1 MKIQLYLISIAVF
14 FLFSCSEKI
23 NLDIPNEAPLL
34 VVEGEVSNET
44 DSSYVKLSLSRNY
57 ASSEAPPII
66 KNATVK
72 VNEIPFVFDEKLNLY
87 KGPIGF
93 KGQINTTY
101 SLSVLHENK
110 TYTAQTF
117 MEPMFRVDSIFQTW
131 KEAEFGGELPA
142 GWAVSYVGFDN
153 RPQIKY
159 TYFVSGIY
167 SNIIN
172 QDSFNID
179 KITFDNSLTPVNRVY
194 SFELPFSRFN
204 SGDVFIAVFRSIDKN
219 MFNFINA
226 YNNTSP
232 DIPGPFQTPPANLPT
247 NITNGAVGYFTAYDV
262 VRKRY
267 TLK

>member
-1 MKIQLYLISIAVF
+1 MKFKLYLVAISMLFI
-14 FLFSCSEKI
+14 FSCSEKI
-23 NLDIPNEAPLL
+23 NLEIPNETPLL
-34 VVEGEVSNET
+34 VVEGEVTNES
-44 DSSYVKLSLSRNY
+44 DSSFVKLSLSRNY
-57 ASSEAPPII
+57 YSPDAPPII
-66 KNATVK
+66 ENATVK
-72 VNEIPFVFDEKLNLY
+72 VNNIPFVFDDTLKIY

-101 SLSVLHENK
+101 SLLVEYDNK
-110 TYTAQTF
+110 TYTAQTY

-131 KEAEFGGELPA
+131 KEAEFGGQLPA
-142 GWAVSYVGFDN
+142 GWAVSYAGFDN
-153 RPQIKY
+153 RAQIKY

-167 SNIIN
+167 SKIIN

-179 KITFDNSLTPVNRVY
+179 KITFDNSLTPVNKPYV
-194 SFELPFSRFN
+194 FELPFSRYN
-204 SGDVFIAVFRSIDKN
+204 SGDVFIAIFRSIDKN
-219 MFNFINA
+219 MYSFINE